1 MECTLSTKVNALNRI
16 SKKKLTDLLDKIPGQ
31 KDLIIDSN
39 LIKPLERIIGVSK
52 LRTHGIDKIYKLDKN
67 TIQSSNSQVVYFI
80 PSDLITVKYI
90 CDQINADLCQNAT
103 KNSYY
108 VILVPRKLMSIMQL
122 FEEEGIYGSVT
133 VYQYQWELIEL
144 DSSILSLE
152 FPNFFRTTFV
162 NSDQSY
168 LPCIA
173 KSIWSLQML
182 FGKPLMMFLQGKYSQ
197 QLSEQIDVFCN
208 QLGTPDKVDPDI
220 GTFVVVDRDIDYA
233 SVLLTPGTYT
243 SLLEEV
249 FGIKSG
255 EVKINTDDKK
265 NDKLQSQLLNSSDEI
280 YSQIKNR
287 HFSDVFSY
295 LSTKAK
301 ELQGEYKRNQN
312 MALHEMKRFISQ
324 DLQNVT
330 AIKKSL
336 AFHIGACEAIIS
348 KLGKRFEGLQNIEQ
362 NMLEGRSRRES
373 YTYIEE
379 NIAMNFCDMP
389 AVLRLMCL
397 LSLTQDGLTY
407 DEINNF
413 KVQFFHAYGYKY
425 LSSFHNLEK
434 LGLFVEQP
442 GLIGSDVTGG
452 LLANKVVQAVS
463 LPTRRSAFYSTG
475 QKLKLFP
482 AFKQDIDLKSP
493 TDMSYVFNGAYVPA
507 ICQIIN
513 MLIRREITVDE
524 LTKLIPNSS
533 AKVNSHFDT
542 LPKTFLVYVVGGITY
557 SEVAAFQ
564 LLERLT
570 GTQIIVAGTSVISG
584 NSMMM
589 TCI

>member
-1 MECTLSTKVNALNRI
+1 M
-16 SKKKLTDLLDKIPGQ
+16 
-31 KDLIIDSN
+31 
-39 LIKPLERIIGVSK
+39 
-52 LRTHGIDKIYKLDKN
+52 
-67 TIQSSNSQVVYFI
+67 YFI
-80 PSDLITVKYI
+80 PSDLITVKYV
-90 CDQINADLCQNAT
+90 CDQINSDLCQNAT

-122 FEEEGIYGSVT
+122 FEEEGIYGNVT
-133 VYQYQWELIEL
+133 VYQYQWEMIEL
-144 DSSILSLE
+144 DSNILSLE
-152 FPNFFRTTFV
+152 FPSFFRTTFV

-197 QLSEQIDVFCN
+197 QLSEQVDVFCN
-208 QLGTPDKVDPDI
+208 QLGSPDNLDPDI
-220 GTFVVVDRDIDYA
+220 GIFLVVDRDIDYA

-249 FGIKSG
+249 IGIKSG
-255 EVKINTDDKK
+255 EIRINTDDKK

-301 ELQGEYKRNQN
+301 DLQGEYKRNQN
-312 MALHEMKRFISQ
+312 MALQEIKRFISQ

-362 NMLEGRSRRES
+362 NMLEGRGRRES
-373 YTYIEE
+373 YMYIEE

-397 LSLTQDGLTY
+397 LSLTQDGLMY

-413 KVQFFHAYGYKY
+413 KTHFLHAYGYKH

-442 GLIGSDVTGG
+442 GLIASDITGG

-463 LPTRRSAFYSTG
+463 LPTRRSAFYSNG

-493 TDMSYVFNGAYVPA
+493 TDMSYVFNGAYIPVV
-507 ICQIIN
+507 CQIVN

-533 AKVNSHFDT
+533 IKVNRHFDM

-557 SEVAAFQ
+557 SEIAAFQ

-570 GTQIIVAGTSVISG
+570 GTQIVAVGTSLISG
-584 NSMMM
+584 NSMMTM
-589 TCI
+589 CML

>member
-1 MECTLSTKVNALNRI
+1 MDCTLNTKVSALNRI

-31 KDLIIDSN
+31 KDFIIDNN

-67 TIQSSNSQVVYFI
+67 SIQSSNSQVVYFI
-80 PSDLITVKYI
+80 PSDLITVKYV
-90 CDQINADLCQNAT
+90 CDQINADLCQNST

-108 VILVPRKLMSIMQL
+108 VILVPRKLMSVMQL
-122 FEEEGIYGSVT
+122 FEEEGIYGSVA

-144 DSSILSLE
+144 DSNILSLE
-152 FPNFFRTTFV
+152 FPNFFQSTFV

-208 QLGTPDKVDPDI
+208 QLGSPDNVDPDI
-220 GTFVVVDRDIDYA
+220 GIFVVVDRDIDYA

-249 FGIKSG
+249 IGIKSG
-255 EVKINTDDKK
+255 EVKINADDKT
-265 NDKLQSQLLNSSDEI
+265 NDKLQSQLLNSTDEI

-301 ELQGEYKRNQN
+301 ELQGEFKRNQN
-312 MALHEMKRFISQ
+312 MALQEMKRFISQ
-324 DLQNVT
+324 DLQNIT

-362 NMLEGRSRRES
+362 NMLEGRGRRES

-397 LSLTQDGLTY
+397 LSLTQDGLMY

-413 KVQFFHAYGYKY
+413 KVHFLHAYGYKH
-425 LSSFHNLEK
+425 LTSFHNLEK
-434 LGLFVEQP
+434 LGLFIEQP
-442 GLIGSDVTGG
+442 SLIASDVTGG

-463 LPTRRSAFYSTG
+463 LPTRRSAFYSAG

-482 AFKQDIDLKSP
+482 AFKQDIDLRSP
-493 TDMSYVFNGAYVPA
+493 TDTSYVFNGAYVPVV
-507 ICQIIN
+507 CQIVN

-533 AKVNSHFDT
+533 IKVNRHFDM
-542 LPKTFLVYVVGGITY
+542 LPKTFLVYIVGGITY

-570 GTQIIVAGTSVISG
+570 GTQIVVAGTSMISG

-589 TCI
+589 MCT